1 MVRKWPVVTHLLP
14 LKPLAQRILGVRGWG
29 TAHMIHKWP
38 VVIHLLPS
46 TSRWRMGAAHLVPNS
61 SVGTP
66 SCPLAFNWVYQHLC
80 VGWVQN
86 PMVRNFHA
94 HDSIPFHS
102 IPFHSAPF
110 HPIPLRAV
118 PFHSIRSH
126 SIRIGCF
133 PDTDLTV
140 SRPRASNRPR
150 RDARSVNNAR
160 GSRRDATSV

>member
-94 HDSIPFHS
+94 HDSIPFHC
-102 IPFHSAPF
+102 IPFHSAPCHSIPF
-110 HPIPLRAV
+110 HCV
-118 PFHSIRSH
+118 QFHSIPFDPIPSESDASQIPTCRFPNLEPP
-126 SIRIGCF
+126 IG
-133 PDTDLTV
+133 LGGMRE
-140 SRPRASNRPR
+140 S
-150 RDARSVNNAR
+150 
-160 GSRRDATSV
+160 